1 MQEFDGL
8 HTDTDQ
14 GSFEG
19 FASRPIGE
27 LLGATK
33 PNASGATSQAS
44 KRRRGEGPI
53 NPRYIW
59 SDERRAKRAAT
70 DAAKRAARLAA
81 SGKEETILELKDAPA
96 PDAPA
101 PKPKK
106 EDIEGWAGMLYLGH
120 ALMANMIHMPEL
132 RLEKSEAD
140 ELSIA
145 SMNVMRHYST
155 AILSEKS
162 QDWIK
167 CAMVVGAIYVPKFGV
182 ANARVRAERKA
193 KQKPPQGMNVAGGFN
208 AAQGVVRD
216 DNIIEMGNE

>member
-1 MQEFDGL
+1 MQDFDGIN
-8 HTDTDQ
+8 TDTDQ

-19 FASRPIGE
+19 FPTATVRPIGE
-27 LLGATK
+27 LLGAAK
-33 PNASGATSQAS
+33 PNVAGATSQAAK
-44 KRRRGEGPI
+44 KRRGDGPI
-53 NPRYIW
+53 DPRYAW

-70 DAAKRAARLAA
+70 DAAKRAARAAA
-81 SGKEETILELKDAPA
+81 SGKEETILELKGAPE
-96 PDAPA
+96 PEPPA

-120 ALMANMIHMPEL
+120 VLMANMIHMPEL

-145 SMNVMRHYST
+145 SMNVMRHYSS

-167 CAMVVGAIYVPKFGV
+167 CAMVVGAIYVPKFGM

-193 KQKPPQGMNVAGGFN
+193 KQKPPQGMNDAGGFDV
-208 AAQGVVRD
+208 AQSVV
-216 DNIIEMGNE
+216 EMANE